1 MKTGRSWW
9 AGSTPYLKGRQMAR
23 LQPPALPPCS
33 HCGSA
38 EFTFE
43 DGGVHVCR
51 RCIDGAIRA
60 AFYPELISLSGLLA
74 IAEKHPAVEL
84 IMPATKGPR
93 SWLWRAQPDVAD

>member
-1 MKTGRSWW
+1 
-9 AGSTPYLKGRQMAR
+9 MAR
-23 LQPPALPPCS
+23 LQPPALPGCS

-38 EFTFE
+38 ESTFE

-51 RCIDGAIRA
+51 RCIDGAVRA